1 MKFRAGQKVTVR
13 TVDGGRLPR
22 MVASQ
27 RPIRTEEWQGRVVGP
42 SMIGAGW
49 WLVRKAGGRGG
60 ITYTVP
66 EREMR
71 RPE

>member
-1 MKFRAGQKVTVR
+1 
-13 TVDGGRLPR
+13 
-22 MVASQ
+22 
-27 RPIRTEEWQGRVVGP
+27 
-42 SMIGAGW
+42 MIGAGW